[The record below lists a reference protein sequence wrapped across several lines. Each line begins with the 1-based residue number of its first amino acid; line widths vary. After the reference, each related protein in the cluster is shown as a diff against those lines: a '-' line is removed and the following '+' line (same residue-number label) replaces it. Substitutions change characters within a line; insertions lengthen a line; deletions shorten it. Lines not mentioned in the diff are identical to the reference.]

1 MIVAKK
7 MIQYTIAQS
16 KQPVWACHYKNS
28 ASEKM
33 AEKLG
38 FVKGSE
44 CEIIFISRKTD

>member
-7 MIQYTIAQS
+7 MIQYAMAQS

-38 FVKGSE
+38 FVKVTE
-44 CEIIFISRKTD
+44 CLVIKKK